1 MLIPLYS
8 LVLLLAPPQTAESM
22 RRLDAAATL
31 DDFHAAAAASDEQRY
46 FSYFAHDGEFLG
58 TDPSERWTVTSFRAY
73 AHPLFAAGKGWTYKV
88 RSRSLHYQGDLAWF
102 DEILDNA
109 KYGACRGTGVL
120 RRTGV
125 EWKVVLYS
133 LTFLVPND
141 LAEKVTGEIRAAGA
155 AKP

>member
-1 MLIPLYS
+1 MLSALCS
-8 LVLLLAPPQTAESM
+8 LALLLAPPQTAESM
-22 RRLDAAATL
+22 RRLNAATAL

-46 FSYFAHDGEFLG
+46 FSYLAHDGEFLG
-58 TDPSERWTVTSFRAY
+58 TDPGERWTVAAFRNY

-88 RSRSLHYQGDLAWF
+88 RSRSLHYEGDLAWF

-120 RRTGV
+120 RRTSG
-125 EWKVVLYS
+125 EWKIVLYS

-141 LAEKVTGEIRAAGA
+141 LAEKVTGEIQAAGPT
-155 AKP
+155 KK